1 MLFSESSLWTMV
13 HGIGFG
19 GGALLAL
26 AALLFAMYLLRLAPE
41 TGVLAEAHAR
51 AVAKLTALT
60 ATLLWLTTLVGTY
73 VVFPPYRVAPPEG
86 ATDLTGFPRS
96 RLLADPNTAWLH
108 RFAMETKE
116 HLPWIAVMLTTAVA
130 FVMWRY
136 RVRGLGGDGLRRIST
151 GLLTICFG
159 IVAYVSLLGVLIN
172 KVAPVE

>member
-51 AVAKLTALT
+51 AVAK
-60 ATLLWLTTLVGTY
+60 LTTLVGTY